1 VITIFNNQPWV
12 AEAACTSV
20 DPEAFFVEKGGSTLP
35 AKRVC
40 AACPAQTR
48 CLQWAL
54 DTGERHGIYG
64 GYSENERR
72 HLKRGGLLKDL
83 PKVVERTEKRCAWCR
98 KKFTGEQMY
107 CGVSCSSSGTRHER
121 LERLAEIRD
130 AS

>member
-1 VITIFNNQPWV
+1 VITIFNDQPWV
-12 AEAACTSV
+12 DEAVCSSV
-20 DPEAFFVEKGGSTLP
+20 DPEIFYVSKGGSTLP
-35 AKRVC
+35 AKLVC
-40 AACPAQTR
+40 ASCPVQKL

-54 DTGERHGIYG
+54 DTGERYSVLG
-64 GYSENERR
+64 GYSSWERR
-72 HLKRGGLLKDL
+72 KLKRGGVLRPL
-83 PKVVERTEKRCAWCR
+83 PKPVERTEKRCAWCR